1 MARRVL
7 VLGSVHPTAL
17 VNGLVT
23 TLRDQ
28 LSTTAAGVDVGY
40 RGYPADYHDRLLDI
54 AAEIDT
60 LRPAVIVGWG
70 PRCARVEGYLHRPP
84 VVFIVSGDP
93 ATLSLGAG
101 PKLSGLTTTGTAGV
115 PRAQVALIAEL
126 QPTARRVAVLWDPT
140 DGNSV
145 RSFNDTAEPTLDARL
160 RRESLEVR
168 HPGDLDAAFAVAA
181 ERDVD
186 AVCVASSP
194 LSVAHAPRIVQLAEA
209 HHLPLVAD
217 LADFAYAGALA
228 AYGASLSS
236 TFRRAAVHVR
246 RFLDGGRGNELGVE
260 RMAVELVV
268 NVRTAQALGVAIPPS
283 LLARADRRVD

>member
-7 VLGSVHPTAL
+7 VLGPVYPTAL
-17 VNGLVT
+17 VNGLVAM
-23 TLRDQ
+23 LRDQ
-28 LSTTAAGVDVGY
+28 LSAAGVDVGY

-60 LRPAVIVGWG
+60 LRPDVVVGWG

-126 QPTARRVAVLWDPT
+126 LPTARRVAVLWDPT

-160 RRESLEVR
+160 RRDSLEVR
-168 HPGDLDAAFAVAA
+168 
-181 ERDVD
+181 R
-186 AVCVASSP
+186 
-194 LSVAHAPRIVQLAEA
+194 APRRSRRQLR
-209 HHLPLVAD
+209 
-217 LADFAYAGALA
+217 AG
-228 AYGASLSS
+228 
-236 TFRRAAVHVR
+236 R
-246 RFLDGGRGNELGVE
+246 
-260 RMAVELVV
+260 
-268 NVRTAQALGVAIPPS
+268 
-283 LLARADRRVD
+283 

>member
-7 VLGSVHPTAL
+7 VLGSVDPTAS

-54 AAEIDT
+54 SAEIDT
-60 LRPAVIVGWG
+60 LRPDVIVGWG

-126 QPTARRVAVLWDPT
+126 LPTARRVAVLWDPT

-145 RSFNDTAEPTLDARL
+145 RSFNDTAAPTLDVRL

-168 HPGDLDAAFAVAA
+168 HPDELDASFAVAA

-186 AVCVASSP
+186 AVCMASSP
-194 LSVAHAPRIVQLAEA
+194 LSVAHAPRIAQLAEA
-209 HHLPLVAD
+209 HRLPLVAD

-260 RMAVELVV
+260 RMAAELVV

-283 LLARADRRVD
+283 LLARAARRVD